1 MSIRLC
7 FSRLLT
13 LSFAGLVSMA
23 CVSPTAWSADDSLS
37 TSTQAIEGQVIS
49 WRRDFHQHPELSN
62 REVETAKKVAAA
74 LKAMNIEVK
83 TGLAHNGVV
92 GILHGK
98 KPGHVVA
105 LRSDMDGLPVA
116 EQTVLPFSSKATGTY
131 QGKTVPVMHA
141 CGHDAHM
148 AMLLGAA
155 SVLSKMRDKFDGTVV
170 FIFQPSEEGVPD
182 GETGGAPQMIVDG
195 ALSDP
200 KPEAIFGIH
209 VWPGVA
215 GHLYYRAGGAMASN
229 DVFHIKLS
237 GKQTHGALPWGG
249 IDVISIGAQMVQAFN
264 EVVAREVDQT
274 KGATVITV
282 GQFNA
287 GVRTNIVP
295 ETAEIAGTIRNVDPA
310 NRALVL
316 KRVKEIVKSVTE
328 AQHVTVELD
337 IHEQNPITY
346 NDPKLTALTAASL
359 EKAAGKGNVEAAPI
373 ITASEDFSAYQK
385 NIPGVFYFLGV
396 NADGVAP
403 EDAARNHSGLF
414 FVNEKALNVG
424 VKAHVQ
430 TALDFLNRK

>member
-1 MSIRLC
+1 MRLTKIMNTPWLI
-7 FSRLLT
+7 SLMA
-13 LSFAGLVSMA
+13 LSLCGGVSA
-23 CVSPTAWSADDSLS
+23 AAADLEGM
-37 TSTQAIEGQVIS
+37 TQAVEGQVIS
-49 WRRDFHQHPELSN
+49 WRRDFHEHPELSN
-62 REVETAKKVAAA
+62 REVETSKKVAAA
-74 LKAMNIEVK
+74 LKAMHIEVK
-83 TGLAHNGVV
+83 TGLAHQGVV

-98 KPGHVVA
+98 RPGHVVA
-105 LRSDMDGLPVA
+105 LRSDMDALPVA
-116 EQTVLPFSSKATGTY
+116 EQTILPFSSKAMGVY

-141 CGHDAHM
+141 CGHDSHM

-155 SVLSKMRDKFDGTVV
+155 AVLSQMREQFNGTVV
-170 FIFQPSEEGVPD
+170 FIFQPAEEGVPE

-195 ALSDP
+195 ALSNP
-200 KPEAIFGIH
+200 TPEAIFGLH

-229 DVFHIKLS
+229 DVFHIKLV

-249 IDVISIGAQMVQAFN
+249 IDVISLGAQLVQSFN
-264 EVVAREVDQT
+264 ELVAREADQT

-295 ETAEIAGTIRNVDPA
+295 ETAELAGTIRNVDPA

-316 KRVKEIVKSVTE
+316 KRLRELVQALAAS
-328 AQHVTVELD
+328 AHVTAEVD

-346 NDPKLTALTAASL
+346 NDPKLTALTVASL
-359 EKAAGKGNVEAAPI
+359 EKAAGKSNVETAPV

-385 NIPGVFYFLGV
+385 KIPGVFYFLGV

-414 FVNEKALNVG
+414 FVNEKALSVG

-430 TALDFLNRK
+430 TALDFLKRQ

>member
-1 MSIRLC
+1 MRLTKHVN
-7 FSRLLT
+7 T
-13 LSFAGLVSMA
+13 LGLISLMALSLCGGVSA
-23 CVSPTAWSADDSLS
+23 AAADLEGM
-37 TSTQAIEGQVIS
+37 TQAVEGQVIS
-49 WRRDFHQHPELSN
+49 WRRDFHEHPELSN
-62 REVETAKKVAAA
+62 REVETSKKVAAA
-74 LKAMNIEVK
+74 LKAMHIEVK
-83 TGLAHNGVV
+83 TGLAHHGVV

-98 KPGHVVA
+98 RPGHVVA
-105 LRSDMDGLPVA
+105 LRSDMDALPVA
-116 EQTVLPFSSKATGTY
+116 EQTILPFSSKAMGDY

-141 CGHDAHM
+141 CGHDSHM

-155 SVLSKMRDKFDGTVV
+155 AVLSQMREQFNGTVV
-170 FIFQPSEEGVPD
+170 FIFQPAEEGVPE

-195 ALSDP
+195 ALSNP
-200 KPEAIFGIH
+200 TPEAIFGLH

-229 DVFHIKLS
+229 DVFHIKLV

-249 IDVISIGAQMVQAFN
+249 IDVISLGAQLVQSFN
-264 EVVAREVDQT
+264 ELVAREADQT

-295 ETAEIAGTIRNVDPA
+295 ETAELAGTIRNVDPA

-316 KRVKEIVKSVTE
+316 KRLRELVQALAAS
-328 AQHVTVELD
+328 AHVTAEVD

-346 NDPKLTALTAASL
+346 NDPKLTALTVASL
-359 EKAAGKGNVEAAPI
+359 EKAAGKSNVETAPV

-385 NIPGVFYFLGV
+385 KIPGVFYFLGV
-396 NADGVAP
+396 DADGVAP

-414 FVNEKALNVG
+414 FVNEKALSVG

-430 TALDFLNRK
+430 TALDFLKRQ

>member
-1 MSIRLC
+1 MLRK
-7 FSRLLT
+7 
-13 LSFAGLVSMA
+13 LSLFLSLAVSAPLFAAQTTPVDEA
-23 CVSPTAWSADDSLS
+23 A
-37 TSTQAIEGQVIS
+37 QAIDGQVIS
-49 WRRDFHQHPELSN
+49 WRRDFHEHPELSN

-74 LKAMNIEVK
+74 LKSMNIEVK

-92 GILHGK
+92 GVLHGRR
-98 KPGHVVA
+98 PGHVVA
-105 LRSDMDGLPVA
+105 LRSDMDGLPVE
-116 EQTVLPFSSKATGTY
+116 EQTVLPFSSKAHGIY

-155 SVLSKMRDKFDGTVV
+155 AVLSKMRNQFDGTVV
-170 FIFQPSEEGVPD
+170 FIFQPAEEGVPE

-195 ALSDP
+195 ALTDP
-200 KPEAIFGIH
+200 TPEAVFGIH

-229 DVFHIKLS
+229 DVFHIKLK

-249 IDVISIGAQMVQAFN
+249 IDVVSVGSQMVLAFN
-264 EVVAREVDQT
+264 QIVARESDQT
-274 KGATVITV
+274 KGAAIVTV

-295 ETAEIAGTIRNVDPA
+295 ETAEIAGTIRTTDPA
-310 NRALVL
+310 NRATVL
-316 KRVKEIVKSVTE
+316 KRMREVVASLADASHVIAELEIR
-328 AQHVTVELD
+328 
-337 IHEQNPITY
+337 EQNPITF
-346 NDPKLTALTAASL
+346 NDPKLTEQTIASL
-359 EKAAGKGNVEAAPI
+359 EKAAGKGNVDIAPV

-385 NIPGVFYFLGV
+385 KIPGVFYFLGV

-414 FVNEKALNVG
+414 YVNEKALAVG
-424 VKAHVQ
+424 VRAHVQ
-430 TALDFLNRK
+430 TALDFLARH

>member
-1 MSIRLC
+1 MLRK
-7 FSRLLT
+7 
-13 LSFAGLVSMA
+13 LSLFLSLAVSAPLFAAQTTPVDEA
-23 CVSPTAWSADDSLS
+23 V
-37 TSTQAIEGQVIS
+37 QAIDGQVIS
-49 WRRDFHQHPELSN
+49 WRRDFHEHPELSN

-74 LKAMNIEVK
+74 LKSMNIEVK

-92 GILHGK
+92 GVLHGRR
-98 KPGHVVA
+98 PGHVVA
-105 LRSDMDGLPVA
+105 LRSDMDGLPVE
-116 EQTVLPFSSKATGTY
+116 EQTVLPFSSKAHGIY

-155 SVLSKMRDKFDGTVV
+155 AVLSKMRNQFDGTVV
-170 FIFQPSEEGVPD
+170 FIFQPAEEGVPE

-195 ALSDP
+195 ALTDP
-200 KPEAIFGIH
+200 TPEAVFGIH

-229 DVFHIKLS
+229 DVFHIKLK

-249 IDVISIGAQMVQAFN
+249 IDVVSVGSQMVLAFN
-264 EVVAREVDQT
+264 QIVARESDQT
-274 KGATVITV
+274 KGAAIVTV

-295 ETAEIAGTIRNVDPA
+295 ETAEIAGTIRTTDPA
-310 NRALVL
+310 NRATVL
-316 KRVKEIVKSVTE
+316 KRMREVVASLADASHVIAELEIR
-328 AQHVTVELD
+328 
-337 IHEQNPITY
+337 EQNPITF
-346 NDPKLTALTAASL
+346 NDPKLTEQTIASL
-359 EKAAGKGNVEAAPI
+359 EKAAGKGNVDIAPV

-385 NIPGVFYFLGV
+385 KISGVFYLLGV

-414 FVNEKALNVG
+414 YVNEKALAVG
-424 VKAHVQ
+424 VRAHVQ
-430 TALDFLNRK
+430 TALDFLARH

>member
-1 MSIRLC
+1 MLRK
-7 FSRLLT
+7 
-13 LSFAGLVSMA
+13 LSLFLSLAVSAPLFAAQTTPVDEA
-23 CVSPTAWSADDSLS
+23 V
-37 TSTQAIEGQVIS
+37 QAIDGQVIS
-49 WRRDFHQHPELSN
+49 WRRDFHEHPELSN

-74 LKAMNIEVK
+74 LKSMNIEVK

-92 GILHGK
+92 GVLHGRR
-98 KPGHVVA
+98 PGHVVA
-105 LRSDMDGLPVA
+105 LRSDMDGLPVE
-116 EQTVLPFSSKATGTY
+116 EQTVLPFSSKAHGIY

-155 SVLSKMRDKFDGTVV
+155 AVLSKMRNQFDGTVV
-170 FIFQPSEEGVPD
+170 FIFQPAEEGVPE

-195 ALSDP
+195 ALTDP
-200 KPEAIFGIH
+200 TPEAVFGIH

-229 DVFHIKLS
+229 DVFHIKLK

-249 IDVISIGAQMVQAFN
+249 IDVVSVGSQMVLAFN
-264 EVVAREVDQT
+264 QIVARESDQT
-274 KGATVITV
+274 KGAAIVTV

-295 ETAEIAGTIRNVDPA
+295 ETAEIAGTIRTTDPA
-310 NRALVL
+310 NRATVL
-316 KRVKEIVKSVTE
+316 KRMREVVASLADASHVIAELEIR
-328 AQHVTVELD
+328 
-337 IHEQNPITY
+337 EQNPITF
-346 NDPKLTALTAASL
+346 NDPKLTEQTIASL
-359 EKAAGKGNVEAAPI
+359 EKAAGKGNVDIAPV

-385 NIPGVFYFLGV
+385 KISGVFYFLGV

-414 FVNEKALNVG
+414 YVNEKALAVG
-424 VKAHVQ
+424 VRAHVQ
-430 TALDFLNRK
+430 TALDFLARH